1 MEICGID
8 EAGRGPIAGP
18 LVVAGCKFKLKII
31 SEKLK
36 MKNEKI
42 DIENI
47 LEQINDSKKLS
58 AKKREELFE
67 IIKEISIYHIV
78 WIDNKTIDKKG
89 LSFAINYALNEIK
102 EIIKADKYLF
112 DGNSSFG
119 VDRIETIIKGDS
131 KIKEIAA
138 ASILAK
144 VSRDRYMIEIANKY
158 PKFNFKKHKGYIT
171 KEHIEE
177 IKKYGF
183 SEIHRKSYKLKA
195 LEPTLF

>member
-18 LVVAGCKFKLKII
+18 LVVAGCIFKFQVPS
-31 SEKLK
+31 SEFQVTDPELYKWFNMLT
-36 MKNEKI
+36 
-42 DIENI
+42 
-47 LEQINDSKKLS
+47 DSKKLS

-67 IIKEISIYHIV
+67 IIKENSFYHIV
-78 WIDNKTIDKKG
+78 FIDNKTIDKKG
-89 LSFAINYALNEIK
+89 LSFTIKSALLEIK
-102 EIIKADKYLF
+102 NTLSAKKYLF
-112 DGNSSFG
+112 DGNSNFG
-119 VDRIETIIKGDS
+119 VEGIETIIKGDA
-131 KIKEIAA
+131 KIKEISA

-144 VSRDRYMIEIANKY
+144 VSRDKYMIEIADKY
-158 PKFNFKKHKGYIT
+158 PMYNFKKHKGYIT